1 MMSSTITS
9 EVVDFLLKGRSPPTP
24 VRKEAISHIIDGL
37 GLMLAGSRTECANI
51 LKDLV
56 REERR
61 EGPSTI
67 VGFGFTSSTS
77 DAALVNGVSAHADD
91 YDDTQLSTSP
101 DRIYGL
107 LTHPTTPVLA
117 AVLAVGEKIG
127 SSGGNLLDAFI
138 AGFEV
143 ECKLAETIK
152 PEHYKRGFHSTGT
165 FGAFGACAAS
175 AFLLDLEEE
184 ELRYALGIV
193 ASLSSGIRANF
204 GTMTKPLHAGRAASN
219 GVVASMLGKRRFTAD
234 KNALD
239 GKWGFMSILGG
250 GYDADKIVGKMGN
263 PYSIVNPGASIKMY
277 PCGSLGQPS
286 MDAMLEIVVGE
297 HLKPEDVREV
307 RLRAGPNIL
316 EPLRYERPVDELQ
329 AKFSLQFGLACIL
342 VRRRAGLREYT
353 PEFLNS
359 QEMREAMEKVK
370 TVLDPEVASM
380 GTDKMRS
387 IVEVELR
394 DGRVL
399 RKLADT
405 ARGTPEK
412 PLKDVEIDDKFRQCA
427 GFVLDEKRI
436 VQVLDLTRNLD
447 LIPDIKQL
455 TLLLR
460 GG

>member
-1 MMSSTITS
+1 MSSSITS
-9 EVVDFLLKGRSPPTP
+9 EVVDFLLKQGYPPTP
-24 VRKEAISHIIDGL
+24 VKKEAVTHIIDGL
-37 GLMLAGSRTECANI
+37 GLMLAGSRTECARK
-51 LKDLV
+51 LKDFV
-56 REERR
+56 HEEKG
-61 EGPSTI
+61 EGSSTL
-67 VGFGFTSSTS
+67 VGFGATSSAL

-91 YDDTQLSTSP
+91 YDDTQLSASS

-127 SSGGNLLDAFI
+127 SSGGDLLEAFI

-143 ECKLAETIK
+143 ECKLAEAIK

-165 FGAFGACAAS
+165 LGAFGACAAS
-175 AFLLDLEEE
+175 ALLLRLREE

-219 GVVASMLGKRRFTAD
+219 GVIASMLGKRGFTAD
-234 KNALD
+234 KEALD

-250 GYDADKIVGKMGN
+250 GCDADKIVGKMGN
-263 PYSIVNPGASIKMY
+263 PYTIIYPGASIKMY
-277 PCGSLGQPS
+277 PCGSLAQPS
-286 MDAMLEIVVGE
+286 MDAMLEIVVEGD
-297 HLKPEDVREV
+297 LKPEDVCEV

-342 VRRRAGLREYT
+342 VKRRAGLREYT
-353 PEFLNS
+353 PEFLHS
-359 QEMREAMEKVK
+359 QEMRETMEKVK
-370 TVLDPEVASM
+370 TILDPEVASM

-394 DGRVL
+394 DERVL
-399 RKLADT
+399 HKLADT

-412 PLKDVEIDDKFRQCA
+412 PLKDIEIDDKFRQCA
-427 GFVLDEKRI
+427 GFVLDEKQI
-436 VQVLDLTRNLD
+436 GQVLDMARKLGG
-447 LIPDIKQL
+447 ISDIRQL
-455 TLLLR
+455 TILLQGR
-460 GG
+460 

>member
-1 MMSSTITS
+1 MSSTITS

-24 VRKEAISHIIDGL
+24 ISKEAILHIIDGL
-37 GLMLAGSRTECANI
+37 GLMLAGSRTECTRI

-56 REERR
+56 YEERK

-67 VGFGFTSSTS
+67 VGFGLTSSAS

-117 AVLAVGEKIG
+117 AALAVGEKIG

-152 PEHYKRGFHSTGT
+152 PEHYRRGFHSTGT

-175 AFLLDLEEE
+175 ALLLGLEEE

-219 GVVASMLGKRRFTAD
+219 GVVASMLGMRRFTAD
-234 KNALD
+234 KNVLD

-263 PYSIVNPGASIKMY
+263 PYSIVDPGASIKMY

-286 MDAMLEIVVGE
+286 MDAMLEIVVEE
-297 HLKPEDVREV
+297 HLEPEDVREV

-353 PEFLNS
+353 LEFLNS
-359 QEMREAMEKVK
+359 PEMRGAMEKVK
-370 TVLDPEVASM
+370 MILDPEVASM

-412 PLKDVEIDDKFRQCA
+412 PLKDSEIGDKFRQCA
-427 GFVLDEKRI
+427 GFVLDEKRV
-436 VQVLDLTRNLD
+436 VQVLDLIRDLD
-447 LIPDIKQL
+447 MIPDIRQL

-460 GG
+460 DG